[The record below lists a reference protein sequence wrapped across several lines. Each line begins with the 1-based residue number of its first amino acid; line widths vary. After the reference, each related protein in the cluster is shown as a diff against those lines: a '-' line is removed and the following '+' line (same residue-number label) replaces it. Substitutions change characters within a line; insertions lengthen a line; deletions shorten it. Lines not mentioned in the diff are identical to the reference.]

1 MKTNIQ
7 ENLSRS
13 LSTWGDKPAVVAK
26 DGTVSY
32 QMLERYSANI
42 AQSIRQRL
50 SVTDPSGLRNICI
63 GVCMERNKTLV
74 PAILAIFR
82 LGATYL
88 PIDPSLP
95 DNRKRYMLK
104 MRIWFCC

>member
-42 AQSIRQRL
+42 AQ
-50 SVTDPSGLRNICI
+50 VT
-63 GVCMERNKTLV
+63 
-74 PAILAIFR
+74 
-82 LGATYL
+82 
-88 PIDPSLP
+88 
-95 DNRKRYMLK
+95 
-104 MRIWFCC
+104 